1 MSIRSQKAFSR
12 ASTRRER
19 TMIWIRSTDSLEA
32 QLNERIRHL
41 RKDR

>member
-1 MSIRSQKAFSR
+1 MSQYSQTGITKAK
-12 ASTRRER
+12 EKE

-41 RKDR
+41 RTK